1 MPFTLVGW
9 SKQCAAGATLD
20 LLNALDDPHIRY
32 EGTRIIVPSLNKLI
46 SLLAV
51 GANITDARITSPSL
65 RKVAEIE
72 LAPLNRDAE
81 PLSPPAILDLADNP
95 LELVTGEHLEAKAS
109 NDASAAVQQTVLAWL
124 GDGPVKPVAAKYIS
138 VKATASATLEAYK
151 WKNAQITLTQTLPY
165 GRYQIIGMRAQSAGL
180 IAARLVIPGYPWRPG
195 VPGTD
200 VISDIDAARFRYGR
214 CGVFG
219 EFMSD
224 QPPSVD
230 FLSSSADTSEVV
242 WLDIVPVA

>member
-9 SKQCAAGATLD
+9 TKSVAAGATLD
-20 LLNALDDPHIRY
+20 LLNALDDPHIRW
-32 EGTRIIVPSLNKLI
+32 ESTRIIVPSLNKL
-46 SLLAV
+46 LALMAV
-51 GANITDARITSPSL
+51 GANITDARITAPSL
-65 RKVAEIE
+65 RKVAEVE

-81 PLSPPAILDLADNP
+81 PLSPPTILDLAENP
-95 LELVTGEHLEAKAS
+95 LELVVGEHLEAKAS
-109 NDASAAVQQTVLAWL
+109 NDAAAAVQQTVLAWL
-124 GDGPVKPVAAKYIS
+124 GDAPVAPVKAKYIS
-138 VKATASATLEAYK
+138 VKATSSTTLTAYK
-151 WKNAQITLTQTLPY
+151 WTNGAITLTQTLPY
-165 GRYQIIGMRAQSAGL
+165 GKYRIIGMRAQSAGL

-200 VISDIDAARFRYGR
+200 VISDLDAVRFRFGN

-230 FLSSSADTSEVV
+230 FLSASADTSETI